1 MCDEIV
7 TLWTIHSPDFD
18 LTSGRVDHSKS
29 EYYLSVSGV
38 KEAYHELWRRLN
50 TPEGQIIWCYTKND
64 DIAKTGEEKIMWE
77 LQIALEKVIC
87 FLDSLVW
94 NRILG
99 IKCSVGSTL
108 HRQWIKEAI
117 EKCPEDSH
125 SYVDRCYEDFWNQK
139 PKTGS
144 WWDELFVHNT
154 GDCVDAIIHHP
165 VPDKFVKE
173 HITWCCRPVR
183 K

>member
-29 EYYLSVSGV
+29 KYYLSVSGA

-50 TPEGQIIWCYTKND
+50 TPEGQIIWCYTVGD
-64 DIAKTGEEKIMWE
+64 DIAKTGLERIKWE
-77 LQIALEKVIC
+77 LQMPRKKVIC

-99 IKCSVGSTL
+99 IKCRVGNNMR
-108 HRQWIKEAI
+108 RQWIRKAI
-117 EKCPEDSH
+117 NKFPYDSDARDA
-125 SYVDRCYEDFWNQK
+125 YVDQCYEDFWNQQ

-144 WWDELFVHNT
+144 WWDELFVQNA
-154 GDCVDAIIHHP
+154 GECVDAIIHHP
-165 VPDKFVKE
+165 VPDNFVKE
-173 HITWCCRPVR
+173 HITWCCR
-183 K
+183 

>member
-18 LTSGRVDHSKS
+18 ITSGRVDHSKS
-29 EYYLSVSGV
+29 EYYLSVPGV

-77 LQIALEKVIC
+77 LQIELEKVIC

-99 IKCSVGSTL
+99 IKCSVGRTL
-108 HRQWIKEAI
+108 RRKWIKEAI
-117 EKCPEDSH
+117 EIRPADSR

-144 WWDELFVHNT
+144 W
-154 GDCVDAIIHHP
+154 
-165 VPDKFVKE
+165 
-173 HITWCCRPVR
+173 
-183 K
+183 